1 MWTVY
6 LRRHG
11 TQAGRAVVHK
21 DGRRG
26 LLPIQELS
34 THWVFCFVALT
45 KSLNESCE
53 MSPRH
58 FSLAKTVTRSQIVVF
73 ARNGAER
80 NDVAI
85 HDRRGRNNVDCHAV
99 ARLPAQAGKDEKEDG
114 FRLREEGSP
123 QASDV
128 AIHGVTALQKYLTTQ
143 DYLFQSEKSSSFVN
157 LLSIAFHA
165 ISLLPWFRM
174 LRRRPVYVLDIF
186 A

>member
-114 FRLREEGSP
+114 FRLRGER
-123 QASDV
+123 A
-128 AIHGVTALQKYLTTQ
+128 HKRVTWRTT
-143 DYLFQSEKSSSFVN
+143 FVIPTN
-157 LLSIAFHA
+157 LLN
-165 ISLLPWFRM
+165 LPAVF
-174 LRRRPVYVLDIF
+174 
-186 A
+186 